1 MTFRSRVSLLI
12 LVVIIVFPS
21 IAFAAS
27 ESQRPPVPAAAVGAL
42 IMWWICSRRKQQPIG
57 GWLLYYFIQL
67 YLGFVLVLFMT
78 VIALENYRPA
88 AWEDC
93 TLYYLFL
100 LSTVPGFL
108 IEIAQV
114 VVATGLLRVREWRWV
129 NYLRMVLVVD
139 LVFVGIAMAI
149 DAMHFQDS
157 IAFDVLALIWPI
169 AWLPYFSKSKRVER
183 VFKTKDWL
191 GQPVAAP
198 PDTLLASPHKEKQ

>member
-1 MTFRSRVSLLI
+1 MGDDRTNYTSIDINVWFENAGLSLCSTSRRIGL
-12 LVVIIVFPS
+12 S
-21 IAFAAS
+21 IEFAAS

-114 VVATGLLRVREWRWV
+114 VVATGLLR
-129 NYLRMVLVVD
+129 
-139 LVFVGIAMAI
+139 
-149 DAMHFQDS
+149 
-157 IAFDVLALIWPI
+157 
-169 AWLPYFSKSKRVER
+169 
-183 VFKTKDWL
+183 
-191 GQPVAAP
+191 
-198 PDTLLASPHKEKQ
+198 